1 MTRPT
6 SDSALALQ
14 DVGSVLFNRNAQQ
27 EAELQETLTFV
38 PATLR
43 RDTNM
48 ETSVN
53 TSKDEPQPVTGRPI
67 STEEEASNPMYGVFS
82 REENISTEDISAEDI
97 STEEVANN
105 PAYGVIL
112 HEDKPV
118 PSSTEEVANNP
129 AYGVILHE
137 DKPVPSSTEEEAS
150 NPAYGLVSHE
160 DDNPLYVSARR

>member
-48 ETSVN
+48 ENSVN

-67 STEEEASNPMYGVFS
+67 STEEASNPMYGVFS
-82 REENISTEDISAEDI
+82 REENISSEDI
-97 STEEVANN
+97 
-105 PAYGVIL
+105 
-112 HEDKPV
+112 
-118 PSSTEEVANNP
+118 STEEVANNP

-150 NPAYGLVSHE
+150 NPVYGVISHEDKPVPSSTEEEASNPAYGVVSHE